1 MGIIPK
7 AGECRGSAHVRQF
20 GDDMVRGLALGPPR
34 ARSSC
39 SEPEPRTLFVRRVH
53 YLVHP
58 RHDGKVVRRLENE
71 DAIWGALEAATGG
84 GGSGVR
90 VVNGVLSSLGM
101 RRQVA
106 LAQDACVIVGAH
118 GAGLSHVL
126 FAPPEVHLLE
136 IQTPGFQRPHFVAYT
151 AWAGSHHHLWALPT
165 SSPDVHSVVSRVL
178 ETAQHASIEG
188 KEDSHGHGGGSGSGG
203 AADHPGHNE

>member
-7 AGECRGSAHVRQF
+7 QNECRGSGHVRQF
-20 GDDMVRGLALGPPR
+20 GDDMVRGLALPPPR

-39 SEPEPRTLFVRRVH
+39 SEDVPRTLFVRRVH

-71 DAIWGALEAATGG
+71 DAIWDALEAQSAGG
-84 GGSGVR
+84 ESGVK
-90 VVNGVLSSLGM
+90 VVNGVLSSLSM

-118 GAGLSHVL
+118 GAGLSHIL

-136 IQTPGFQRPHFVAYT
+136 IQTPGFNRPHFIGYT
-151 AWAGSHHHLWALPT
+151 AWAGSHHHLWALPS

-188 KEDSHGHGGGSGSGG
+188 KEDSHGHGGSGG
-203 AADHPGHNE
+203 GGVADHPGHNE

>member
-1 MGIIPK
+1 MGIVPK
-7 AGECRGSAHVRQF
+7 QRECRASPHVRQF

-34 ARSSC
+34 AASSC
-39 SEPEPRTLFVRRVH
+39 SEATPRTLFVRRVH
-53 YLVHP
+53 YVVHP

-71 DAIWGALEAATGG
+71 DAIWEALSAATGSG
-84 GGSGVR
+84 ESSGVK
-90 VVNGVLSSLGM
+90 VVNGVLSALPM

-126 FAPPEVHLLE
+126 FAPPEVHVLE
-136 IQTPGFQRPHFVAYT
+136 IQTPGFGRPHFIGYT
-151 AWAGSHHHLWALPT
+151 LWAGSHHHLWALPT

-178 ETAQHASIEG
+178 EIAQHASVEG
-188 KEDSHGHGGGSGSGG
+188 KEGSHGHGGGAGG
-203 AADHPGHNE
+203 GGQDHPGHNE